1 MKRILTTI
9 GTIILTVITVS
20 SKTPVKFQYPWGETG
35 FSIGKANVLAPV
47 ASYGSISQT
56 TNLFLMGFDVMGL
69 WVECSINGT
78 ECLPEHVLGWSKY
91 LQTSFNRFGIK
102 PVRVVVPLS
111 QINLIFSPIVFL
123 ESYSTG
129 MADTSGN
136 NIGWTDDDYQ
146 RRTDFLSQSLNYKK
160 AIGGGIQVG
169 CQFWNALN
177 VGINISRSKYTISYG
192 VSIIF
197 DLAASCSTYS
207 TRH

>member
-20 SKTPVKFQYPWGETG
+20 SKTPVKFQYPWGDVG

-47 ASYGSISQT
+47 ASYGSISQP
-56 TNLFLMGFDVMGL
+56 TNLNLIGFDCMGF
-69 WVECSINGT
+69 WFECSTNGT
-78 ECLPEHVLGWSKY
+78 EYPPEHVLRWPKY
-91 LQTSFNRFGIK
+91 IRTDFYRFGIK

-129 MADTSGN
+129 IADTSGN
-136 NIGWTDDDYQ
+136 NVGWTDDDYQ
-146 RRTDFLSQSLNYKK
+146 RRTDFYRQSLDYRK

-177 VGINISRSKYTISYG
+177 VGINISGSEYTISYS

-197 DLAASCSTYS
+197 DVAAFYS
-207 TRH
+207 AWL

>member
-1 MKRILTTI
+1 MKKII
-9 GTIILTVITVS
+9 TIIVTLLFVQIAANAQL
-20 SKTPVKFQYPWGETG
+20 KFQYPWGDVG

-47 ASYGSISQT
+47 ASYGSISQP
-56 TNLFLMGFDVMGL
+56 TNLTLIGFEGAVV
-69 WVECSINGT
+69 WFECSTTSI
-78 ECLPEHVLGWSKY
+78 EFLPEHVLGWSKY
-91 LQTSFNRFGIK
+91 LQTNFYRFGIK

-129 MADTSGN
+129 IADMSGN

-146 RRTDFLSQSLNYKK
+146 RRTDFYRQSLNYKK

-177 VGINISRSKYTISYG
+177 VGINISRSKYTIGYS

-197 DLAASCSTYS
+197 DLAALAVGVDT
-207 TRH
+207 

>member
-20 SKTPVKFQYPWGETG
+20 SKTPVKFQYPWGDAG
-35 FSIGKANVLAPV
+35 FLIGKANVLAPV
-47 ASYGSISQT
+47 ASYGSISQP
-56 TNLFLMGFDVMGL
+56 TNLNLIGFDCTGFWFEVSTT
-69 WVECSINGT
+69 SI
-78 ECLPEHVLGWSKY
+78 EFLPEHVLGWSKY
-91 LQTSFNRFGIK
+91 LQTNFYRFGIK

-129 MADTSGN
+129 IADMSGN

-146 RRTDFLSQSLNYKK
+146 RRTDFYRQSLDYKK

-177 VGINISRSKYTISYG
+177 VGINISRSKYTIGYS
-192 VSIIF
+192 VSIIL
-197 DLAASCSTYS
+197 DLAALAVGVDT
-207 TRH
+207 

>member
-20 SKTPVKFQYPWGETG
+20 SKTPVKFQYPWGDAG
-35 FSIGKANVLAPV
+35 FLIGKANVLAPV
-47 ASYGSISQT
+47 ASYGSISQP
-56 TNLFLMGFDVMGL
+56 TNLNLIGFDCTGF
-69 WVECSINGT
+69 WFESSINGI
-78 ECLPEHVLGWSKY
+78 EFLPEHVLGWSKY
-91 LQTSFNRFGIK
+91 LQTNFYRFGIK

-129 MADTSGN
+129 IADMSGN

-146 RRTDFLSQSLNYKK
+146 RRTDFYRQSLDYKK

-177 VGINISRSKYTISYG
+177 VGINISRSKYTIGYS
-192 VSIIF
+192 VSIIL
-197 DLAASCSTYS
+197 DLAALAVGVDT
-207 TRH
+207 

>member
-20 SKTPVKFQYPWGETG
+20 SKTPVKFQYPWGDVG

-56 TNLFLMGFDVMGL
+56 TNLILMGIDGAGF
-69 WVECSINGT
+69 WFESSINGT
-78 ECLPEHVLGWSKY
+78 EFLPEHVLGWSKY
-91 LQTSFNRFGIK
+91 LQTNFYRFGIK

-129 MADTSGN
+129 IADMSGN

-146 RRTDFLSQSLNYKK
+146 RRTDFYRQSLDYKK

-177 VGINISRSKYTISYG
+177 VGINISRSKYTIGYS
-192 VSIIF
+192 VSIIL
-197 DLAASCSTYS
+197 DLAALAVGVDT
-207 TRH
+207 

>member
-20 SKTPVKFQYPWGETG
+20 SKTPVKFQYPWDAGV
-35 FSIGKANVLAPV
+35 SIGKANVLAPV
-47 ASYGSISQT
+47 ASYGSISQP
-56 TNLFLMGFDVMGL
+56 TNLNLMGVDCMGF
-69 WVECSINGT
+69 WYEGSTTGP
-78 ECLPEHVLGWSKY
+78 EYLPEHVLGWSKY
-91 LQTSFNRFGIK
+91 LQTEFYRLGIK

-123 ESYSTG
+123 ESYGSG
-129 MADTSGN
+129 IADTSGN

-146 RRTDFLSQSLNYKK
+146 RRTDFNRQSLGYED

-177 VGINISRSKYTISYG
+177 VGINISGSKYTISYG
-192 VSIIF
+192 VSISF
-197 DLAASCSTYS
+197 DMVALAVLY
-207 TRH
+207 

>member
-20 SKTPVKFQYPWGETG
+20 SKTPVKFQYPWGDTG

-56 TNLFLMGFDVMGL
+56 TNLFLMGMDCAGF
-69 WVECSINGT
+69 WFECSINGI
-78 ECLPEHVLGWSKY
+78 EFLPEHVLGWSKY
-91 LQTSFNRFGIK
+91 LQTDFYRFGIK

-129 MADTSGN
+129 IADTSGN

-146 RRTDFLSQSLNYKK
+146 RRTDFYRQSLDYRK

-177 VGINISRSKYTISYG
+177 VVINISRSKYTISYG
-192 VSIIF
+192 VSIIL
-197 DLAASCSTYS
+197 DVAACCSAYN
-207 TRH
+207 

>member
-1 MKRILTTI
+1 MKKII
-9 GTIILTVITVS
+9 TIIVTLLFVQIAANAQL
-20 SKTPVKFQYPWGETG
+20 KFQYPWGDVG
-35 FSIGKANVLAPV
+35 LSIGKANVLAPV

-56 TNLFLMGFDVMGL
+56 TNLTLMGMDCTGL
-69 WVECSINGT
+69 WFEGSINGI
-78 ECLPEHVLGWSKY
+78 EFLPEHVLGWSKY
-91 LQTSFNRFGIK
+91 LQTSFIRFGIK
-102 PVRVVVPLS
+102 PVKVVVPLS

-129 MADTSGN
+129 IADMSGN

-192 VSIIF
+192 VSIIL
-197 DLAASCSTYS
+197 DVAACYSTYS

>member
-20 SKTPVKFQYPWGETG
+20 SKTPVKFQYPWGDAG
-35 FSIGKANVLAPV
+35 FLIGKANVLAPV
-47 ASYGSISQT
+47 ASYGSISQP
-56 TNLFLMGFDVMGL
+56 TNLNLIGFDCTGF
-69 WVECSINGT
+69 WFEGSTTSI
-78 ECLPEHVLGWSKY
+78 EFLPEHVLGWSKY
-91 LQTSFNRFGIK
+91 LQTNFYRFGIK

-129 MADTSGN
+129 IADMSGN

-146 RRTDFLSQSLNYKK
+146 RRTDFYRQSLDYKK

-177 VGINISRSKYTISYG
+177 VGINISRSKYTIGYS
-192 VSIIF
+192 VSIIL
-197 DLAASCSTYS
+197 DLAALAVGVDT
-207 TRH
+207 